1 MDFSGM
7 KIKLDHSVGSPE
19 AVTNWR
25 QSVGFPVFG
34 TGQVI
39 LAWPLIGHI
48 FIMLASHWSR
58 QITLPLASDWSGSD
72 STGL

>member
-34 TGQVI
+34 TGQVK
-39 LAWPLIGHI
+39 L
-48 FIMLASHWSR
+48 
-58 QITLPLASDWSGSD
+58 TSDWSI
-72 STGL
+72 LIILA

>member
-1 MDFSGM
+1 MMDFSGM

-34 TGQVI
+34 TGQVNTV
-39 LAWPLIGHI
+39 
-48 FIMLASHWSR
+48 F
-58 QITLPLASDWSGSD
+58 
-72 STGL
+72 

>member
-1 MDFSGM
+1 MYDFTESEDHLISLVMDFSGM

-39 LAWPLIGHI
+39 LA
-48 FIMLASHWSR
+48 SDWSR
-58 QITLPLASDWSGSD
+58 QIT
-72 STGL
+72 

>member
-39 LAWPLIGHI
+39 LA
-48 FIMLASHWSR
+48 
-58 QITLPLASDWSGSD
+58 SDWSNILD
-72 STGL
+72 TDL